1 MEKSWNQDPDPH
13 NNRCGSETL
22 ISDNY
27 STMLCLNNCGSLLC
41 EARVVEALG
50 QPLETRAQVPAV
62 PAVVLPVIE
71 NYRWAKW
78 RHKAF
83 LFGRTTVVKYVYCL
97 AGESNSPRFY
107 HFCVPQLMQFSLFQ
121 SHSRF
126 FSFYI
131 YLVAFYPSLGEAK
144 KSRKRK
150 ELK

>member
-62 PAVVLPVIE
+62 PAVVLPVIGGQS
-71 NYRWAKW
+71 NVIKIFYLAVQQSLNM
-78 RHKAF
+78 F
-83 LFGRTTVVKYVYCL
+83 TV
-97 AGESNSPRFY
+97 
-107 HFCVPQLMQFSLFQ
+107 
-121 SHSRF
+121 
-126 FSFYI
+126 
-131 YLVAFYPSLGEAK
+131 
-144 KSRKRK
+144 
-150 ELK
+150 